1 MKINEK
7 DLEQIIHNIL
17 NTYKLDNP
25 DLECPETKKS
35 LIEMILILYQECNSV
50 SDTETLKE
58 KINSMLD
65 IRIKVIPPE
74 YNDDDIK
81 ELTNIIDHLKE
92 IPQPAQRTPEW
103 YNFRNE
109 RLTASDLATAVDK
122 NPYSTRNKLIM
133 NKCGIKEEWN
143 PGPAIIHGVKYED
156 VAVSIYE
163 SRNDVNVVEYGCI
176 PHPTISCFGASP
188 DGIVDYDS
196 HNKNYIGRMLEIKCP
211 TRREITGFIPK
222 YYYYQVQGQLEVC
235 NLEYCDFLE
244 CKISEYNSKEEYF
257 QDGDFEYTKN
267 GNEKGCIIEVY
278 DHELEKIIYHYAKMG
293 ISSEEFLEWED
304 NIIDNVLKD
313 SNLDYLQ
320 TSFWKLDE
328 YNCLLIEK
336 NQEFWEKT
344 QPKILKF
351 WEDVVLYRDKGCE
364 ELVPKKKNI
373 AKKKPPSDKLY
384 FLDDSD

>member
-1 MKINEK
+1 MKPNEK

-17 NTYKLDNP
+17 NIYDLDNQ
-25 DLECPETKKS
+25 DLECLETKQS
-35 LIEMILILYQECNSV
+35 LTEMIFTLYQECNSV
-50 SDTETLKE
+50 SNTEIIKD
-58 KINSMLD
+58 KINTMLD

-74 YNDDDIK
+74 YNDNDIK
-81 ELTNIIDHLKE
+81 ELNKIIDHLKQT
-92 IPQPAQRTPEW
+92 PQPAQRTPEW
-103 YNFRNE
+103 YEFRNQ

-156 VAVSIYE
+156 VAVAIYE
-163 SRNDVNVVEYGCI
+163 LRNDVNVVEYGCI

-188 DGIVDYDS
+188 DGIVDTNS

-222 YYYYQVQGQLEVC
+222 YYYHQVQGQLEVC
-235 NLEYCDFLE
+235 NLKYCDFLE
-244 CKISEYNSKEEYF
+244 CKISEYNSKDDYF

-267 GNEKGCIIEVY
+267 GKEKGIIIEVY
-278 DHELEKIIYHYAKMG
+278 NHELEKIVYNYANIG
-293 ISSEEFLEWED
+293 TSLDEFLKWEE
-304 NIIDNVLKD
+304 NIIDDVLKD
-313 SNLDYLQ
+313 SNLEYIQ

-336 NQEFWEKT
+336 NEEFWEETK
-344 QPKILKF
+344 PKILKF
-351 WEDVVLYRDKGCE
+351 WEDVLLHRDKGCDDIA
-364 ELVPKKKNI
+364 PKKKNTV
-373 AKKKPPSDKLY
+373 KKPPPDKLH